1 MKNHKI
7 IARVLKYIAAAY
19 VAACIALSVLV
30 SSGVLRWEILER
42 RAPFLIVDVA
52 VTSVEG
58 SDGPGHHYGY
68 DQHGEYIGFRG
79 GAEEYPEGLNVVSL
93 MVYNP
98 FTNYADDIA
107 ARYDVAS
114 WN

>member
-42 RAPFLIVDVA
+42 RAPFL
-52 VTSVEG
+52 S
-58 SDGPGHHYGY
+58 
-68 DQHGEYIGFRG
+68 
-79 GAEEYPEGLNVVSL
+79 
-93 MVYNP
+93 
-98 FTNYADDIA
+98 
-107 ARYDVAS
+107 
-114 WN
+114 

>member
-52 VTSVEG
+52 VTSVEEATARDTITAMT
-58 SDGPGHHYGY
+58 STAN
-68 DQHGEYIGFRG
+68 ISAF
-79 GAEEYPEGLNVVSL
+79 
-93 MVYNP
+93 
-98 FTNYADDIA
+98 A
-107 ARYDVAS
+107 AVRK
-114 WN
+114 NTPKG